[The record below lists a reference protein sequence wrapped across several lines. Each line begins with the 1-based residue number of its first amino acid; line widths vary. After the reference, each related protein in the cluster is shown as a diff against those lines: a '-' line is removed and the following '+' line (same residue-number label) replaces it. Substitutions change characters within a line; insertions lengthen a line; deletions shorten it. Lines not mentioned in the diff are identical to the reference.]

1 MAMLHYFINKGT
13 QADVEFVNRD
23 QRPALLLNLNCKCV
37 PTEYCFIGE
46 VSLIMKWKYPQ
57 FMFVSFDRL
66 VGTQRS
72 RVNIQNSSW
81 NQLFQSSPAQLNFT
95 FWNLWENR
103 NSERIFHARKE
114 NVNIP
119 CTDCAWTVERI
130 FEFIDQNVKKNT
142 LNSNDV
148 QRERERERVIIDCRS
163 INSAVKKC
171 CQFCRAK
178 NVLTEWTLSCFILWK

>member
-1 MAMLHYFINKGT
+1 MEISSIYVCFRRSVGGNEMHYG
-13 QADVEFVNRD
+13 
-23 QRPALLLNLNCKCV
+23 
-37 PTEYCFIGE
+37 
-46 VSLIMKWKYPQ
+46 
-57 FMFVSFDRL
+57 
-66 VGTQRS
+66 
-72 RVNIQNSSW
+72 VNIQNSSW

-148 QRERERERVIIDCRS
+148 QRERELSLTAEVLT
-163 INSAVKKC
+163 
-171 CQFCRAK
+171 QPWK
-178 NVLTEWTLSCFILWK
+178 NVVSFVEQKMFWLNEHYLALFFENKQEKHELVTL

>member
-23 QRPALLLNLNCKCV
+23 QSPALFQNLNCKCVVQCHPVTV

-46 VSLIMKWKYPQ
+46 VRLIMKWKYPQ
-57 FMFVSFDRL
+57 FMFVSFDQL
-66 VGTQRS
+66 VGTQCS
-72 RVNIQNSSW
+72 GVNIQNSSW

-119 CTDCAWTVERI
+119 CTDYGADIWI
-130 FEFIDQNVKKNT
+130 Y
-142 LNSNDV
+142 
-148 QRERERERVIIDCRS
+148 RS
-163 INSAVKKC
+163 EC
-171 CQFCRAK
+171 
-178 NVLTEWTLSCFILWK
+178 